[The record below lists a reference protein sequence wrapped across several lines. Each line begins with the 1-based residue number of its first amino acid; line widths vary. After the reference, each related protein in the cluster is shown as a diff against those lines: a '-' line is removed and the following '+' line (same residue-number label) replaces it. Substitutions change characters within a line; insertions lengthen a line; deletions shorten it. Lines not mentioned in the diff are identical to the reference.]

1 MVKKVEK
8 FVFYPKRL
16 YGAKNGQILETVV
29 FYSCKKKK
37 SPIEEKRLFKSIER
51 FLISAFAFL

>member
-29 FYSCKKKK
+29 FYFRKKRKAPSKK
-37 SPIEEKRLFKSIER
+37 RG
-51 FLISAFAFL
+51 FLRQ